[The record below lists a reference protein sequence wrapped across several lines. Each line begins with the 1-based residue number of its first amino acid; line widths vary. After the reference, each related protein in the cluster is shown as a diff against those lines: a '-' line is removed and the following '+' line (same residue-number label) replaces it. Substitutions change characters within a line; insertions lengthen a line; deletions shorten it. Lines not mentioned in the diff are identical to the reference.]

1 MGIEQEEVE
10 EEGVDQLLVDIE
22 QLLKK
27 SKKHG
32 KNESITLQ
40 NLIIAVSI
48 IIPLQV
54 ALLFRIRLEGAALCV
69 FTSHLR
75 WY

>member
-1 MGIEQEEVE
+1 MGIDQEEVE
-10 EEGVDQLLVDIE
+10 EQGVDQLLVDIE
-22 QLLKK
+22 QLLK

-40 NLIIAVSI
+40 ELIIAVSI
-48 IIPLQV
+48 IIPLVV
-54 ALLFRIRLEGAALCV
+54 ALLFRIRLEGAALYV
-69 FTSHLR
+69 FTSHLC